1 MKDDSLQQSKGCI
14 SIAYNFP
21 RLNQEE
27 IENLDRLI
35 TSDKSEIVIKNLPA
49 NKNSR
54 PDGFTGEFYKTF
66 KDIIPILLNSSKK
79 LKKRETPPNTFYE
92 ASMTFIPTPKIHT
105 HTQTIDV
112 SLMNIDAKIL
122 NKTLTNQIQQY
133 P

>member
-1 MKDDSLQQSKGCI
+1 MKDESLQQSKGYI

-35 TSDKSEIVIKNLPA
+35 TSEKSEIVIKNLPA

-79 LKKRETPPNTFYE
+79 LKKRETPR
-92 ASMTFIPTPKIHT
+92 KH
-105 HTQTIDV
+105 
-112 SLMNIDAKIL
+112 IL
-122 NKTLTNQIQQY
+122 
-133 P
+133 